1 MKKAVHQPHDI
12 LKQYWGFD
20 RFRPMQEEIVQSVI
34 DGHDTLALL
43 PTGGGKSLCFQ
54 VPAMC
59 MEGLCIVVSPL
70 IALIRDQVIN
80 LHQRGIKATAIH
92 SGLPKGEIDRL
103 LNNAV
108 FGETKFLYV
117 SPERLGTEEFKV
129 RVKDMKVNLI
139 AIDEAHCISQWGY
152 DFRPAYLKIIEL
164 RELLPAIP
172 VIALTATA
180 TRPVVRDIQ
189 NKLLFTNEK
198 VFQKS
203 FVRHNLSYVL
213 RQADDKNQQLLDIL
227 KKVKGSSIV
236 YVRSRRK
243 TKEVSDYL
251 RRNRISADF
260 YHAGLENDERNKR
273 QSAWL
278 ENKIQVIVCTNAF
291 GMGIDKPDVRS
302 VIHIEPTESI
312 EAYFQEAG
320 RAGRDEQKA
329 YAIQL
334 ITTGDNEDLLKS
346 KIEHIPAYKEVKDIY
361 DSICGEANIAYNTG
375 MGYAFDFD
383 ISVYARQHGY
393 SPVKVMNVLNL
404 LESQELL
411 QVSDGF
417 QSSAKIKFI
426 TGKDVLYKFQVEHR
440 NFEPIIKMILR
451 TCSGVFEDYVNF
463 NEMAIGAKLKLSADQ
478 SVTALQRLNDLHIAS
493 YIPKREKPQVTL
505 LQNRIKKEELILDKK
520 FIEQRIEG
528 FKERIDSVRG
538 YINNT
543 TICLSKYLVQY
554 FGEMDAED
562 CGICSVCLS
571 RKKEVLSAIE
581 FETIAN
587 MIIEM
592 SKEPMSFHDI
602 DINIDAGIEKIKQVI
617 EWLTDNGKIGR
628 TEDGRIFSKQ

>member
-278 ENKIQVIVCTNAF
+278 ENKIQVIVWA
-291 GMGIDKPDVRS
+291 
-302 VIHIEPTESI
+302 
-312 EAYFQEAG
+312 
-320 RAGRDEQKA
+320 
-329 YAIQL
+329 
-334 ITTGDNEDLLKS
+334 
-346 KIEHIPAYKEVKDIY
+346 
-361 DSICGEANIAYNTG
+361 
-375 MGYAFDFD
+375 
-383 ISVYARQHGY
+383 
-393 SPVKVMNVLNL
+393 
-404 LESQELL
+404 
-411 QVSDGF
+411 
-417 QSSAKIKFI
+417 
-426 TGKDVLYKFQVEHR
+426 
-440 NFEPIIKMILR
+440 
-451 TCSGVFEDYVNF
+451 
-463 NEMAIGAKLKLSADQ
+463 
-478 SVTALQRLNDLHIAS
+478 
-493 YIPKREKPQVTL
+493 
-505 LQNRIKKEELILDKK
+505 
-520 FIEQRIEG
+520 
-528 FKERIDSVRG
+528 
-538 YINNT
+538 
-543 TICLSKYLVQY
+543 
-554 FGEMDAED
+554 
-562 CGICSVCLS
+562 
-571 RKKEVLSAIE
+571 
-581 FETIAN
+581 
-587 MIIEM
+587 
-592 SKEPMSFHDI
+592 
-602 DINIDAGIEKIKQVI
+602 
-617 EWLTDNGKIGR
+617 
-628 TEDGRIFSKQ
+628 

>member
-1 MKKAVHQPHDI
+1 MHTPHEI

-20 RFRPMQEEIVQSVI
+20 HFRPMQEEIVQSVL

-59 MEGLCIVVSPL
+59 MDGICIVVSPL
-70 IALIRDQVIN
+70 IALMRDQVMN
-80 LHQRGIKATAIH
+80 LNQRGIKAIAIH
-92 SGLPKGEIDRL
+92 TGLPKGEIDRL

-108 FGETKFLYV
+108 FGDIKFLYV
-117 SPERLGTEEFKV
+117 SPERLGTEDFKV

-152 DFRPAYLKIIEL
+152 DFRPAYLKIIAL
-164 RELLPAIP
+164 RELLPNIP
-172 VIALTATA
+172 IIALTATA
-180 TRPVVRDIQ
+180 TKPVVKDIQ
-189 NKLLFTNEK
+189 DKLLFTNGK

-213 RQADDKNQQLLDIL
+213 RKADDKNQQLLDIL
-227 KKVKGSSIV
+227 KKVKGSAIV

-243 TKEVSDYL
+243 TKEISDYL
-251 RRNRISADF
+251 KRNRISADF
-260 YHAGLENDERNKR
+260 YHAGLDNDERSKR
-273 QSAWL
+273 QTAWIT
-278 ENKIQVIVCTNAF
+278 NKTQVIVCTNAF

-334 ITTGDNEDLLKS
+334 TTPADNEDLLKS
-346 KIEHIPAYKEVKDIY
+346 KTEHIPSYKEVKEMY
-361 DSICGEANIAYNTG
+361 DSICGEANIPFNTG
-375 MGYAFDFD
+375 VGRLFDFD
-383 ISVYARQHGY
+383 LSVYAKKHDY
-393 SPVKVMNVLNL
+393 SPIKVMNVLKL

-411 QVSDGF
+411 FVNEGF
-417 QSSAKIKFI
+417 QSSARIKVVV
-426 TGKDVLYKFQVEHR
+426 GKDVLYKFQVEHR
-440 NFEPIIKMILR
+440 NFEPLIKMILR

-463 NEMAIGAKLKLSADQ
+463 NEAAIGTKVKLSGPETV
-478 SVTALQRLNDLHIAS
+478 STLQRLNDLNIFS
-493 YIPKREKPQVTL
+493 YIPRREKPQIEL
-505 LQNRIKKEELILDKK
+505 LQNRMKKDELILDKK
-520 FIEQRIEG
+520 FIEDRIEG
-528 FKERIDSVRG
+528 FKERIESVRA
-538 YINNT
+538 YLANT
-543 TICLSKYLVQY
+543 TICLSRYLVQY
-554 FGEMDAED
+554 FGETDSED

-571 RKKEVLSAIE
+571 KKKEALSNLE

-587 MIIEM
+587 TILEM
-592 SKEPMSFHDI
+592 VKEPMTFHDI
-602 DINIDAGIEKIKQVI
+602 DINIDASMEKNKEVI

-628 TEDGRIFSKQ
+628 TEDGRIFLKK